1 MMDMR
6 SSVPVAP
13 SPVQA
18 ALPASSPPADDIV
31 QPSKE
36 WVLPARGKPG
46 RKPAAEVPLTKR
58 KAQNRASQRAFRER
72 RHAYLTELEEK
83 VARYEAREIDANVQ
97 MQRIALQCREEA
109 TILRQKN
116 EALMARCEQLEQQ
129 LKALAAST
137 PRTDARSPS
146 GCLPPKHE
154 VGASPA
160 RDAAHMG
167 ASPGAYAG
175 RRPSAP
181 GTHASAPTPTH
192 TLSQLTKTLRDTGSP
207 GNPDEIGFDCGFC
220 PDPSL
225 CVCRGKAQFEFG
237 DERMAPWT
245 PGTHPTATTGATAS
259 TTPGYG
265 PPTPSNAGAS
275 PAVPLARHHGPK
287 SRLWPTTAAA
297 SALSPGESPR
307 AGGPSP
313 LGTSRIGSWAA
324 ASASAALGV
333 RPRSTPLA
341 RSPKRLWAV
350 EPASATPT
358 TAPSPRTRAPNAPTP
373 CSGDPRT
380 CGACQEDPTLAEFCS
395 AVTRSVH
402 VPTSTQRKT
411 PGPAAAYSPTA
422 AAPSPGA
429 PRESIPQ
436 AFTRLRNHP
445 NFGQWKGNGGLQMLA
460 DVISRDA
467 KDKDAPEASESTSAP
482 DAPGARAASG
492 ASTTSEAAPAPE
504 KAQSAPAAAEP
515 NAEALSDAPL
525 TRRTVP
531 DAARTA
537 RPSSDARTTSSA
549 SPLSPPPPQSAS
561 PHPALPVRRA
571 ASDQSPDTDAEA
583 ARQKRAK
590 TAGVYVRSD
599 AVTEA
604 LALLD
609 RPDAKEAPDASAASP
624 DASAAPAVS
633 AGSPGTPAA
642 AAASPGGTRPCPCPW
657 VSTSSRLPWPR

>member
-1 MMDMR
+1 MC
-6 SSVPVAP
+6 
-13 SPVQA
+13 
-18 ALPASSPPADDIV
+18 PA
-31 QPSKE
+31 
-36 WVLPARGKPG
+36 
-46 RKPAAEVPLTKR
+46 PLTQKR

-109 TILRQKN
+109 TMLRQKN

-129 LKALAAST
+129 LKALATST

-160 RDAAHMG
+160 RDAPHFG
-167 ASPGAYAG
+167 ASPGAFAV

-181 GTHASAPTPTH
+181 GTGASAPTPTH
-192 TLSQLTKTLRDTGSP
+192 TLSQLTKTLRDTDSP
-207 GNPDEIGFDCGFC
+207 SDPDEIGFDCGFC
-220 PDPSL
+220 PDQSL

-237 DERMAPWT
+237 DERIAPWT
-245 PGTHPTATTGATAS
+245 PGTHPTPGTTHPTATTGATAS

-265 PPTPSNAGAS
+265 PPTPTHAGAS
-275 PAVPLARHHGPK
+275 PAVPLVRPHGHK

-307 AGGPSP
+307 ATGPSP
-313 LGTSRIGSWAA
+313 LGTSRVGSWAA

-350 EPASATPT
+350 EPAGATPT
-358 TAPSPRTRAPNAPTP
+358 TAPSPRARAPNAPTP
-373 CSGDPRT
+373 CSGDQRT
-380 CGACQEDPTLAEFCS
+380 CGACQVDPTLAEFCS
-395 AVTRSVH
+395 AVTRSVQ

-411 PGPAAAYSPTA
+411 PGPGAAYSPTA
-422 AAPSPGA
+422 TAPSPGA

-436 AFTRLRNHP
+436 AFTRLRSHP

-467 KDKDAPEASESTSAP
+467 KDKDAPPAPGASGSASAPGAPGPADAP
-482 DAPGARAASG
+482 DAP
-492 ASTTSEAAPAPE
+492 PAPE
-504 KAQSAPAAAEP
+504 NARSAPATIEP
-515 NAEALSDAPL
+515 MADAPSDAPNPK
-525 TRRTVP
+525 R
-531 DAARTA
+531 AAPETGPRTA
-537 RPSSDARTTSSA
+537 RPSSDARTTSS
-549 SPLSPPPPQSAS
+549 SSPPPAQ
-561 PHPALPVRRA
+561 PAPRVRRA
-571 ASDQSPDTDAEA
+571 ASDTSPDADAEA

-590 TAGVYVRSD
+590 VPSVYVRSD
-599 AVTEA
+599 AVSEA

-609 RPDAKEAPDASAASP
+609 RPDAQEAPAASAASP
-624 DASAAPAVS
+624 PASAAPAAS
-633 AGSPGTPAA
+633 AASPGGAAASAASPAA
-642 AAASPGGTRPCPCPW
+642 AAASPGGSRPCPCPW
-657 VSTSSRLPWPR
+657 VNTSSRLPWPR